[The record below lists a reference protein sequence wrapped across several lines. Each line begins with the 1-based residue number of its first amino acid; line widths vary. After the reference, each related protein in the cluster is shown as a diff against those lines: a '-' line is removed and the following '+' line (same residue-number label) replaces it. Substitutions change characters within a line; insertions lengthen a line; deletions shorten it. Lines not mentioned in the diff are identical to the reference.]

1 MSEAQRADSANP
13 AVVPTLVPVETSPW
27 LTVAQ
32 AADRARCGRKLI
44 YREVRSGRLRAARI
58 GGRRDL
64 RFRAEW
70 VDAWLDQ
77 ASARSPV
84 IGGGQ

>member
-1 MSEAQRADSANP
+1 MSDAQRADSVNP
-13 AVVPTLVPVETSPW
+13 AVAPTLVPVETSPW

-64 RFRAEW
+64 RFRIDW
-70 VDAWLDQ
+70 VDVWLDQ
-77 ASARSPV
+77 ASARSLV
-84 IGGGQ
+84 VDGAR